1 MQIKGGIAKKMIK
14 TNTTVSQITL
24 YAICIA
30 FVVFCFSL
38 ITATIDESRVL
49 PIIPKLVLGLVSA
62 IVSIILVII
71 CFYISKK
78 LLSK

>member
-1 MQIKGGIAKKMIK
+1 MIK
-14 TNTTVSQITL
+14 ISINISQIAL

-38 ITATIDESRVL
+38 ITATIDDSRLL

-62 IVSIILVII
+62 IVSILLVMI